1 MSTALE
7 RSIPFFLQISEK
19 IRRDVINGRYT
30 PDTQIPTVRQIA
42 CELSANPNTV
52 QRALLL
58 LEDEGLLYTK
68 GTLGRFVTPDSE
80 LIKAA
85 AQRARREA
93 LKGLLSEAYA
103 LGITGEEIIEFI
115 KKEENKDE

>member
-1 MSTALE
+1 MSTTLE

-19 IRRDVINGRYT
+19 IRRDIISGHYA
-30 PDTQIPTVRQIA
+30 PDTQIPSVRQIA

-68 GTLGRFVTPDSE
+68 GTLGRFVTPDE
-80 LIKAA
+80 QLINEAA
-85 AQRARREA
+85 ERARDEVLR
-93 LKGLLSEAYA
+93 GLLAEAYS
-103 LGITGEEIIEFI
+103 LGITGEKIIEFI
-115 KKEENKDE
+115 KKEGALNE